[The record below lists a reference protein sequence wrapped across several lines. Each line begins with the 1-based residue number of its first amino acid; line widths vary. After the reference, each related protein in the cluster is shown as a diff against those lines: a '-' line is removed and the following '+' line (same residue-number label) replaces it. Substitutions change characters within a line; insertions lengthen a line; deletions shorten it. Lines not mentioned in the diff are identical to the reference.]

1 MIGTFLHDIGHLVGE
16 DQKLET
22 MVSNGTNLGTKDH
35 DKVGAAYL
43 RNFGFPKNIL
53 GDAWSCIE
61 LIYPQDTNVIAKTG
75 FN

>member
-1 MIGTFLHDIGHLVGE
+1 VIGTFLHDIGHLVGE

-53 GDAWSCIE
+53 GDA
-61 LIYPQDTNVIAKTG
+61 
-75 FN
+75 